1 MALKYEFH
9 APDLGDF
16 FPDPF
21 VLQDFAGG
29 IFTIDRVM
37 AIRLFV
43 AVLLMVFFALAFR
56 KPQLVPGKLQN
67 FAEVVLDFIRTKIAE
82 DILGKKQGKAFLPLI
97 ATTFILIVAMNLPS
111 VIPFLNMSP
120 NARIGMP
127 LTLAIIGYIA
137 FIYAGAKKFGFFKFM
152 KSSIIVPNMPPA
164 IHIVLA
170 PIEIIST
177 FVLRPVTLTI
187 RLMANM
193 LAGHLILALVFSGT
207 NLLFWQLNGLSALSA
222 GTILF
227 ATLFTLFE
235 LMVAFLQAYIFT
247 LLVAVYIDLSLHA
260 AEH

>member
-9 APDLGDF
+9 APNLGDF
-16 FPDPF
+16 FPDPI

-29 IFTIDRVM
+29 AFTIDRVM

-43 AVLLMVFFALAFR
+43 TVVLMVFFALAFR

-67 FAEVVLDFIRTKIAE
+67 LAEVFLDFIRTGIAE
-82 DILGKKQGKAFLPLI
+82 DILGKKEGKNYFPLI
-97 ATTFILIVAMNLPS
+97 ATTFILVAAMNLPS
-111 VIPFLNMSP
+111 VIPFLNISP
-120 NARIGMP
+120 NARVGMP

-137 FIYAGAKKFGFFKFM
+137 FIYAGAKKYGFFKFM
-152 KSSIIVPNMPPA
+152 KSSIIVPNLPPA
-164 IHIVLA
+164 IHIVMV

-177 FVLRPVTLTI
+177 FILRPVTLTI

-193 LAGHLILALVFSGT
+193 LAGHLILALLFSAT
-207 NLLFWQLNGLSALSA
+207 NLFFWQLNGISVLSA
-222 GTILF
+222 GTLLF

-235 LMVAFLQAYIFT
+235 LLVFFLQAYIFS